1 MCRYEFLSICSLI
14 ENLMGVF
21 WFSTY
26 LLIILDVVSSDID
39 FENDTSDLSLGPKGQ
54 KSKGVFQTSRSITL
68 SNIKSLWFVGYAI

>member
-14 ENLMGVF
+14 KNLMGVF

-39 FENDTSDLSLGPKGQ
+39 FENDISDLTLVLKAKNPKGF
-54 KSKGVFQTSRSITL
+54 SKQADQSPFQI
-68 SNIKSLWFVGYAI
+68 